1 MKIGIVEDEL
11 IIAEGIRTMLFDIGY
26 EVTEPVTSYDDAMKM
41 VREEH
46 PDLLILNINI
56 SGDKSGI
63 DIAHAVRKDF
73 SIPFIFLT
81 ANSDKQTLSLAKEA
95 QPNAYLVKPVKK
107 EDLFAS
113 IKIAVSNFTTKA
125 KQPAET
131 GSYVIKDA
139 VFIKDKKNL
148 RKILL
153 KDILFLKSENIY
165 VIVHTLKNELMVR
178 STMQQFIDEIQYDKI
193 VRVNRSYAVNLD
205 HVDNVNDEM
214 ILLKQERIPIQP
226 AYSKELYGRLKM
238 L

>member
-1 MKIGIVEDEL
+1 MIK
-11 IIAEGIRTMLFDIGY
+11 
-26 EVTEPVTSYDDAMKM
+26 
-41 VREEH
+41 EEN
-46 PDLLILNINI
+46 PDVLILDINI
-56 SGDKSGI
+56 SGSKSGI
-63 DIAHAVRKDF
+63 DIANTVRRDF

-107 EDLFAS
+107 DDLFAS
-113 IKIAVSNFTTKA
+113 IEIAVSNFSAQA
-125 KQPAET
+125 KQSET
-131 GSYVIKDA
+131 SSYVIKDA

-165 VIVHTLKNELMVR
+165 VIVHTLKDEMIVR

-205 HVDNVNDEM
+205 HVDNVHDDT
-214 ILLKQERIPIQP
+214 IALKQETIPIQP

-238 L
+238 F

>member
-1 MKIGIVEDEL
+1 VEDEL
-11 IIAEGIRTMLFDIGY
+11 IIAEGILRMLDEIGY
-26 EVTEPVTSYDDAMKM
+26 EVAEPVTSYDDAIRMIK
-41 VREEH
+41 EEK
-46 PDLLILNINI
+46 PDLLILDINI
-56 SGDKSGI
+56 SGNKSGI
-63 DIAHAVRKDF
+63 DIANTVRKDF
-73 SIPFIFLT
+73 NVPFIFLT

-113 IKIAVSNFTTKA
+113 IEIAVSNFSAQA
-125 KQPAET
+125 KQADT
-131 GSYVIKDA
+131 SSYVIKDA

-165 VIVHTLKNELMVR
+165 VIVHTLKDELIVR

-205 HVDNVNDEM
+205 HVENVHDET
-214 ILLKQERIPIQP
+214 ILLKQETIPIQP

-238 L
+238 F